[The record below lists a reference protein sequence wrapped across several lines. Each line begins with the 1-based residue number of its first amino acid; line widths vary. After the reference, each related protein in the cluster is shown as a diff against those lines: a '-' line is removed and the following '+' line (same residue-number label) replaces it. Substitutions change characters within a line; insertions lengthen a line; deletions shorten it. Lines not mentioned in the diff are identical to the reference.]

1 MAQSIQVKFGD
12 TVRANFNLVFKRA
25 EVARL
30 RDPENFTKLGFDMH
44 CRARNAIVSVV
55 GGSGAPSAVRCRD
68 QNINLDDQPVE
79 VDFVFDDSKTFQ
91 INDIWELSFVY
102 IGSPA
107 QFPAEA
113 VHPRKHPI
121 ATVQLVP

>member
-30 RDPENFTKLGFDMH
+30 RDPENFQKLGFNMT
-44 CRARNAIVSVV
+44 CRARNAIVTAI
-55 GGSGAPSAVRCRD
+55 GGPGTAGAPPSPVRCRD

-91 INDIWELSFVY
+91 IDDIWELSFVY
-102 IGSPA
+102 VGSPA
-107 QFPAEA
+107 QFPVGVSRE
-113 VHPRKHPI
+113 HLSRR
-121 ATVQLVP
+121 